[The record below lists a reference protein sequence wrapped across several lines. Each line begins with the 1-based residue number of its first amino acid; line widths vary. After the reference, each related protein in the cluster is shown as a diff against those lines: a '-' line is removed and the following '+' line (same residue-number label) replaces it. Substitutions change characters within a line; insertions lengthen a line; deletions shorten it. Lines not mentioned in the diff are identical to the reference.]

1 MVNSIE
7 SMMMMIVHYH
17 LVFFLYSPQELSVG
31 PGGKQ
36 IF

>member
-7 SMMMMIVHYH
+7 SMIMMIVHYH
-17 LVFFLYSPQELSVG
+17 LVFFSYSPQESPIG

-36 IF
+36 IL

>member
-7 SMMMMIVHYH
+7 SMILMIEHYH
-17 LVFFLYSPQELSVG
+17 LVLFSFSPKEVLIG